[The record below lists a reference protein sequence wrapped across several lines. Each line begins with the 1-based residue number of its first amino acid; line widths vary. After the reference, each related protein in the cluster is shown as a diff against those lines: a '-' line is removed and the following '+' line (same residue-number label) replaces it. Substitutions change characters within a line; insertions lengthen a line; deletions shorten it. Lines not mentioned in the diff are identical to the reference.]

1 MAPPAA
7 TAAATAALRR
17 AAGNPVLRALAGA
30 AAAFLLVCA
39 LLFAAA
45 LGAMTGPNIRSGF
58 RSGAPTGVALAE
70 IPADHLPIFLKAQE
84 KHGVSW
90 AVLAAI
96 AKVESDFG
104 KNMGPSSAG
113 AIGYM
118 QFLPSTWE
126 EYKQDGD
133 GDGVRDPYNPWDAV
147 FTAAYYL
154 KKNGFDS
161 DPEGAI
167 FKYNHAWW
175 YVRKVLAQAA
185 AYSSMM
191 LPAAN
196 GVWPLPP
203 ECRTVT
209 SPFGVRLHPV
219 LGRHVFHEGVDIAC
233 PEGTPV
239 YAALGGR
246 VSHVGWDGGF
256 GLYVVINHPG
266 SVRTMYAHLSSASVQ
281 PGQEVGMGQEVG
293 RSGSTGIS
301 TGPHLHFQVEVNGVA
316 CDPLEWLG
324 FGGKQ
329 SG

>member
-1 MAPPAA
+1 MAPPALA
-7 TAAATAALRR
+7 AAATTSALRR
-17 AAGNPVLRALAGA
+17 AADNPVFKALAGA
-30 AAAFLLVCA
+30 AAALLFFSAFLLVA
-39 LLFAAA
+39 S
-45 LGAMTGPNIRSGF
+45 LGFLVGPGVKSGF
-58 RSGAPTGVALAE
+58 RSGAPTGLALAE

-84 KHGVSW
+84 KYGVSW

-96 AKVESDFG
+96 AKVESNFG
-104 KNMGPSSAG
+104 RDMGPSSAG

-133 GDGVRDPYNPWDAV
+133 GDGVCDPYNPWDAV

-154 KKNGFDS
+154 KKNGFDE

-175 YVRKVLAQAA
+175 YVRRVLAQAA

-203 ECRTVT
+203 EHRTVT

-219 LGRHVFHEGVDIAC
+219 LGRYALHEGVDIAC

-246 VSHVGWDGGF
+246 VSYVGWDGGF
-256 GLYVVINHPG
+256 GLYVVIDHPG

-281 PGQEVGMGQEVG
+281 PGQEVGMGQEIG
-293 RSGSTGIS
+293 RSGNTGMS
-301 TGPHLHFQVEVNGVA
+301 TGPHLHFQVEVNGAA

-324 FGGKQ
+324 LGAAAK
-329 SG
+329 